1 MSLCRCEACGLTSHA
16 DWFCARLTIG
26 QLQELSRYSS
36 PMSLARKTTLEDAL
50 VEKWPVIA
58 IIDGVLGMQHTLEDG
73 RRTIAAYYTKGDI
86 IDMRQRLAHMQ
97 GVLVSLTKAR
107 ICRFQPA
114 TFQSV
119 LETNHDA
126 WTAVSENQREQNQLT
141 ICHAADLG
149 KKKALEKLASFI
161 LECQLRGGGNGSS
174 PVEVVIPMPRVNLAD
189 YMGLQ
194 PETVSRELRRLE
206 EMGLIKVAATN
217 KIVVNDATRLMRLAN
232 GAGDW
237 DLAASEHLDQRDD
250 RC

>member
-1 MSLCRCEACGLTSHA
+1 MSLCRCEACSLTSHD
-16 DWFCARLTIG
+16 DWFCARLTLR
-26 QLQELSRYSS
+26 QLQQLSRYSS
-36 PMSLARKTTLEDAL
+36 PMSLSRKATLDDTL

-58 IIDGVLGMQHTLEDG
+58 VVDGVLGMQHTLEDG
-73 RRTIAAYYTKGDI
+73 RRTIAAYYTRGDI

-107 ICRFQPA
+107 ICRFQPE

-141 ICHAADLG
+141 LCHAADLG

-161 LECQLRGGGNGSS
+161 LECQLRGGGNGAN
-174 PVEVVIPMPRVNLAD
+174 PVEVIIPMPRVNLAD

-194 PETVSRELRRLE
+194 PETVSRELRRLQ
-206 EMGLIKVAATN
+206 EMDLIEVAATN
-217 KIVVNDATRLMRLAN
+217 RIVVKDASKLRRLAN

-237 DLAASEHLDQRDD
+237 GLPT
-250 RC
+250 